1 MKLHE
6 KLKPFQQAEAEKAAR
21 LNGGAKP
28 KVPKVHRLEKAASI
42 ATEVISHLPSS
53 KSGKHEKTKVTS
65 GLLPPRE
72 NRNFG
77 FSFFQTG
84 KILKYKNA
92 FQLKA
97 YHSHNHKNI

>member
-72 NRNFG
+72 NRDFG
-77 FSFFQTG
+77 FSFFPDRENI
-84 KILKYKNA
+84 KIQECFSVQSVPSA
-92 FQLKA
+92 
-97 YHSHNHKNI
+97 

>member
-72 NRNFG
+72 NMEFWIFIFPDRENIKIQEC
-77 FSFFQTG
+77 FSV
-84 KILKYKNA
+84 
-92 FQLKA
+92 
-97 YHSHNHKNI
+97 

>member
-42 ATEVISHLPSS
+42 TTEVISHLPSS

-65 GLLPPRE
+65 GFLPPRE
-72 NRNFG
+72 NVGLDFH
-77 FSFFQTG
+77 FSRRG
-84 KILKYKNA
+84 KY
-92 FQLKA
+92 
-97 YHSHNHKNI
+97 